1 MTAVKVHKDENIEV
15 AIKKFLNKIKKSGL
29 IKELQE
35 RRFYKKPS
43 AIKNEKNRRRKKVM
57 KQLQE
62 QQELDKKD

>member
-29 IKELQE
+29 LKELQE
-35 RRFYKKPS
+35 RRYYKKPS
-43 AIKNEKNRRRKKVM
+43 VARNEEKRKRKKVM
-57 KQLQE
+57 KQLRE